1 MAVFAVFTAILA
13 IVVLSSEYT
22 YKKTILSSRLEGYTE
37 IMSHASDY
45 ESLAGQL
52 PDGIRVTVI
61 RTDGEVIYDSVEPSD
76 MLDNHLSR
84 PEIHAA
90 IHDAEGCAIRKSDTF
105 GRDYIYYAR
114 QYGNLVIRAALP
126 FEIPQ
131 RRFLHPDWV
140 LITSIFL
147 LFVIAVAVI
156 VVLSKRINA
165 QADSDTEGRLRIQKR
180 QMTNNIAHELRTPVT
195 SIRGYMETLVNNP
208 QMPADKRILFTQRAY
223 LQTLRLSELIRD
235 ISLITKIEEAPDML
249 AKEHLGVRRIID
261 EVGEEF
267 ASILSEKSI
276 SFINEV
282 PENLSVKGNSTLLYA
297 IFRNLME
304 NSVRYAGEGFTIRIG
319 CEASYADS
327 VEFTYTDNGT
337 GIAEEY
343 LGRIFERF
351 CRIPSESGAK
361 AEGSGLGL
369 SMVRNA
375 VAFHGGSIQAFT
387 LTPHGLGFRFTLR
400 KF

>member
-1 MAVFAVFTAILA
+1 M
-13 IVVLSSEYT
+13 
-22 YKKTILSSRLEGYTE
+22 
-37 IMSHASDY
+37 
-45 ESLAGQL
+45 
-52 PDGIRVTVI
+52 
-61 RTDGEVIYDSVEPSD
+61 
-76 MLDNHLSR
+76 
-84 PEIHAA
+84 
-90 IHDAEGCAIRKSDTF
+90 
-105 GRDYIYYAR
+105 
-114 QYGNLVIRAALP
+114 
-126 FEIPQ
+126 
-131 RRFLHPDWV
+131 
-140 LITSIFL
+140 
-147 LFVIAVAVI
+147 
-156 VVLSKRINA
+156 
-165 QADSDTEGRLRIQKR
+165 
-180 QMTNNIAHELRTPVT
+180 
-195 SIRGYMETLVNNP
+195 
-208 QMPADKRILFTQRAY
+208 
-223 LQTLRLSELIRD
+223 
-235 ISLITKIEEAPDML
+235 
-249 AKEHLGVRRIID
+249 
-261 EVGEEF
+261 GEEF

-351 CRIPSESGAK
+351 YRIPSESGAK

-369 SMVRNA
+369 SIVRNA

-400 KF
+400 K